1 MFGVFAGLYAP
12 LKHRGITGVMAAGAG
27 ILIAAASLDL
37 IVAAAG
43 EAGRSGWGSHCS
55 PAATHDSFPFNDLIA
70 VLGST
75 CVLKPPKERDAELRT
90 WLLATRPEPAEN
102 LDPAASLIFLG
113 QSPKPRPPFVKSV
126 SG

>member
-1 MFGVFAGLYAP
+1 MEPSTTPIWLVALLWSGLVSVGLVFGVFAGLYAP

-75 CVLKPPKERDAELRT
+75 CVLKPPKERDEELRAAMRRH
-90 WLLATRPEPAEN
+90 LGLAVG
-102 LDPAASLIFLG
+102 DAA
-113 QSPKPRPPFVKSV
+113 
-126 SG
+126 